1 VSDFIIVGQGLAGTT
16 LAWQLFLRGASFTI
30 IDEEVAS
37 TSSKVAAGIVN
48 PITGKYFAKSWRID
62 ESWPVARAFY
72 REIEKRTGARL
83 FYEMP
88 LVRLLTSEAEVAR
101 WGKKAGSE
109 SHADYL
115 ASPQPDTLLDGA
127 LFETELGGFETTN
140 SGYLDVR
147 EFLAASR
154 EVFRSM
160 GSYRSEVFD
169 GEEREGG
176 VVLCQGFK
184 GAKAPGFD
192 WVPFKSAK
200 GEILTLRPKVDLP
213 TDRIVNGGGAWLL
226 PDQAQP
232 GTFRAGSTYSWDL
245 LDSETTAGGR
255 EEILEKLRRICK
267 VEFDVVGQEAA
278 VRPIIRAS
286 KALIGLHPGRDGLA
300 IFNGLGSKGVLN
312 APFFAGQLAELLVD
326 GTPVDEEVDIRK
338 NAL

>member
-1 VSDFIIVGQGLAGTT
+1 MIV
-16 LAWQLFLRGASFTI
+16 
-30 IDEEVAS
+30 DEEVES

-72 REIEKRTGARL
+72 REIEARTGGRF

-101 WGKKAGSE
+101 WGKKAGSA

-115 ASPQPDTLLDGA
+115 AQPQADPLLDGE

-147 EFLAASR
+147 QFLAVSR
-154 EVFRSM
+154 EVFRAM
-160 GSYRSEVFD
+160 GCYRAEVFD
-169 GEEREGG
+169 GAERDGT

-184 GAKAPGFD
+184 GAMAPGFD

-200 GEILTLRPKVDLP
+200 GEILTLRPKSDLP
-213 TDRIVNGGGAWLL
+213 TDRIVNGGGVWLL

-232 GTFRAGSTYSWDL
+232 GVFRAGSTYSWEP
-245 LDSETTAGGR
+245 LDSATTPGGR
-255 EEILEKLRRICK
+255 EEILAKLRRVCK
-267 VEFDVVGQEAA
+267 AAFEVVGQEAA

-286 KALIGLHPGRDGLA
+286 KALIGLHPAREGLA

-312 APFFAGQLAELLVD
+312 APFFAGQLAALLVD